1 MAYEKETVFACPRSG
16 CGYEGVVLN
25 DHYAC
30 PLCKHT
36 LAVKKQAPE

>member
-1 MAYEKETVFACPRSG
+1 MAAQDTIYACPRPN

-36 LAVKKQAPE
+36 LTTKKAKE